1 MPQPSKLDVLDSRLS
16 SEDTIAFQNELHKQ
30 QEQKQEYWKFEIV
43 PDFFKQSD
51 SETDETTFNY
61 LKESFGRV
69 KSWENVFD
77 GLDRLNETAGSN
89 VCYKV
94 FFLARHG
101 QGYHNLAH
109 DKYGNDAWNDY
120 WSKINGDG
128 EIVWGPDPELTELG
142 QNQAKE
148 NYKQWQIEL
157 KDGCRLPTK
166 WFVSPLSRSIDTLT
180 LTWENIT
187 KLVEARP
194 LIKENIRETIG
205 VHTCDMR
212 STRSIIDSKYSP
224 KGYLI
229 EPGFAEKDI
238 YFKKDYRETVREH
251 ALRINEFFQEI
262 FNVKDDIICVTS
274 HSGSIRASLLVLG
287 HRQFSVG
294 TGGMIPVFVKGTKIV
309 NK

>member
-1 MPQPSKLDVLDSRLS
+1 MSQPSKLDVLDSRLS
-16 SEDTIAFQNELHKQ
+16 SDDADKFHGDLRKQ

-43 PDFFKQSD
+43 PNFFKQSD
-51 SETDETTFNY
+51 LGTDETTFDY
-61 LKESFGRV
+61 LREHFGRV
-69 KSWENVFD
+69 DSWKNVFD
-77 GLDRLNETAGSN
+77 NLDKLNEVADSN

-109 DKYGNDAWNDY
+109 DKYGNDAWNEY

-157 KDGCRLPTK
+157 HDGCRLPTK

-180 LTWENIT
+180 ITWEKIT
-187 KLVEARP
+187 KLKEAHP

-205 VHTCDMR
+205 VHTCDKR

-224 KGYLI
+224 KGYVI
-229 EPGFAEKDI
+229 EPGFVEDDV
-238 YFKKDYRETVREH
+238 YFKRDYRETVREH
-251 ALRINEFFQEI
+251 AMRVNEFFQEI
-262 FNVKDDIICVTS
+262 FSVKDDVICVTS

-294 TGGMIPVFVKGTKIV
+294 TGGMIPIFVKGTKIV
-309 NK
+309 NN

>member
-1 MPQPSKLDVLDSRLS
+1 MTSPSKLDVLDSRLS
-16 SEDTIAFQNELHKQ
+16 SDDTIRFHKVLQAHQELK
-30 QEQKQEYWKFEIV
+30 EEYWKFEIV
-43 PDFFKQSD
+43 PQLFKQSNPA
-51 SETDETTFNY
+51 TDETTFNY
-61 LKESFGRV
+61 LDENFGKI
-69 KSWENVFD
+69 KSWENVF
-77 GLDRLNETAGSN
+77 GNLDRLNEQAGSN
-89 VCYKV
+89 ECYKM

-128 EIVWGPDPELTELG
+128 EMIWGPDPELTELG

-157 KDGCRLPTK
+157 KNGCKLPTR

-180 LTWENIT
+180 ITWEKIVDLHET
-187 KLVEARP
+187 CP

-212 STRSIIDSKYSP
+212 SSRSIIDSKYTP
-224 KGYLI
+224 KGYAI
-229 EPGFAEKDI
+229 EPGFVEDDV
-238 YFKKDYRETVREH
+238 YFKKDYRETVYEH
-251 ALRINEFFQEI
+251 AMRINGFFQGI
-262 FNVKDDIICVTS
+262 FDIDDQVICVTS

-287 HRQFSVG
+287 HRQFTVG
-294 TGGMIPVFVKGTKIV
+294 TGGMIPIFVKGTKII

>member
-1 MPQPSKLDVLDSRLS
+1 MSQPSKLDVLDSRLS
-16 SEDTIAFQNELHKQ
+16 SGDADKFYDDLRKQ

-43 PDFFKQSD
+43 PNFFKQSD
-51 SETDETTFNY
+51 LGTDETTFDY
-61 LKESFGRV
+61 LREHFGRV
-69 KSWENVFD
+69 DSWKNVFD
-77 GLDRLNETAGSN
+77 NLDKFNEVADSN
-89 VCYKV
+89 ICYKV

-101 QGYHNLAH
+101 QGYHNMAH
-109 DKYGNDAWNDY
+109 DKYGNDAWNEY

-157 KDGCRLPTK
+157 NDGCRLPTK

-180 LTWENIT
+180 ITWEKIT
-187 KLVEARP
+187 KLTEAHP

-205 VHTCDMR
+205 VHTCDKR

-224 KGYLI
+224 KGYVI
-229 EPGFAEKDI
+229 EPGFAEEDV
-238 YFKKDYRETVREH
+238 YFRKDYRETVREH
-251 ALRINEFFQEI
+251 AMRVNEFFQEI
-262 FNVKDDIICVTS
+262 FSVKDDVICVTS

-309 NK
+309 NN

>member
-1 MPQPSKLDVLDSRLS
+1 MSQPSKLDVLDSRLS
-16 SEDTIAFQNELHKQ
+16 SDDADKFLNDLRKQ
-30 QEQKQEYWKFEIV
+30 QEQKQDYWKFEIV
-43 PDFFKQSD
+43 PNYFKQSD
-51 SETDETTFNY
+51 LATDETTFNY
-61 LKESFGRV
+61 LNEHFGRV
-69 KSWENVFD
+69 KSWENVFEN
-77 GLDRLNETAGSN
+77 LDKLNEAADSD

-148 NYKQWQIEL
+148 NYKQWQVEL
-157 KDGCRLPTK
+157 KHGCRLPTR

-180 LTWENIT
+180 ITWENIT
-187 KLVEARP
+187 KLEEARP

-205 VHTCDMR
+205 VHTCDKR

-224 KGYLI
+224 KGYII
-229 EPGFAEKDI
+229 EPGFAEEDV

-251 ALRINEFFQEI
+251 AMRINEFFQEI
-262 FNVKDDIICVTS
+262 FTLKDNVICVTS